1 MRTINES
8 VPPAAIPLVGRA
20 LIEAPERPVPEA
32 GLISRARSLTQG
44 EPLDYEAALHTLIV
58 RRLISAGREGYSPA
72 PGSEKFLAFYAN
84 SAYR

>member
-8 VPPAAIPLVGRA
+8 IPPAAVPLVARA
-20 LIEAPERPVPEA
+20 LIEAPERPVPED

-44 EPLDYEAALHTLIV
+44 EPLDYEAALQTLIL
-58 RRLISAGREGYSPA
+58 RRLVSAGREGYSPA
-72 PGSEKFLAFYAN
+72 PGSEKILAYYAN